1 MKNYILSQ
9 GNNNTVIALS
19 KTEAAKLYLSDTRTE
34 IGAEARKMQFAN
46 TINDLVVQFIRLD
59 FSEELQAELLVM
71 ERLQLLD
78 FRTAERE
85 IRQLWLEVFE
95 HKLLQL
101 HKVGFVHRGLSRD
114 LQRPSNVGGEKYDN
128 IILTAEGLRLIDV
141 GISAIKSE
149 VGDKI
154 FGHYVHQELK
164 ELEIFKGYFMGR

>member
-19 KTEAAKLYLSDTRTE
+19 TTEAAKLYVGDSRTE

-46 TINDLVVQFIRLD
+46 QINDLVVRFIRLD
-59 FSEELQAELLVM
+59 FSEELQAEMLVM
-71 ERLQLLD
+71 ERLKLLD

-95 HKLLQL
+95 YKLLHL
-101 HKVGFVHRGLSRD
+101 HKAGFVHRD

-128 IILTAEGLRLIDV
+128 IILTEEGLRLIDV
-141 GISAIKSE
+141 GISALQSE

-154 FGHYVHQELK
+154 FKHYVAQEVK
-164 ELEIFKGYFMGR
+164 ELEIFKEYFMSR

>member
-19 KTEAAKLYLSDTRTE
+19 KTEVAKLYLSDTRTE

-46 TINDLVVQFIRLD
+46 TINDLVVKFIRLD

-95 HKLLQL
+95 HKLFQL
-101 HKVGFVHRGLSRD
+101 HKAGFVHRD

-128 IILTAEGLRLIDV
+128 IILTTEGLRLIDV

-154 FGHYVHQELK
+154 FGHYLAQELK
-164 ELEIFKGYFMGR
+164 ELEVFKEYFMGR

>member
-19 KTEAAKLYLSDTRTE
+19 TTEVAKLYVGDSRTE

-46 TINDLVVQFIRLD
+46 QVNDLVVRFIRLD
-59 FSEELQAELLVM
+59 FSEELQAEMLVM
-71 ERLQLLD
+71 ERLKLLD

-95 HKLLQL
+95 YKLLQL
-101 HKVGFVHRGLSRD
+101 HKAGFVHRD

-128 IILTAEGLRLIDV
+128 IILTEEGLRLIDV
-141 GISAIKSE
+141 GISALQSE

-154 FGHYVHQELK
+154 FKHYVTQEVK
-164 ELEIFKGYFMGR
+164 ELEVFKEYFMSR

>member
-19 KTEAAKLYLSDTRTE
+19 TTEVAKLYVGDSRTE

-46 TINDLVVQFIRLD
+46 QVNDLVVRFIRLD
-59 FSEELQAELLVM
+59 FSEELQAEMLVM
-71 ERLQLLD
+71 ERLKLLD

-85 IRQLWLEVFE
+85 IRQLWLEVFKY
-95 HKLLQL
+95 KLLQL
-101 HKVGFVHRGLSRD
+101 HKAGFVHRD

-128 IILTAEGLRLIDV
+128 IILTEEGLRLIDV
-141 GISAIKSE
+141 DISALQSE

-154 FGHYVHQELK
+154 FKHYVTQEVK
-164 ELEIFKGYFMGR
+164 ELEVFKEYFMSR

>member
-1 MKNYILSQ
+1 MKNYTLSQ

-19 KTEAAKLYLSDTRTE
+19 KTEAAKLYLADTRTE

-46 TINDLVVQFIRLD
+46 TINNLVVKFIRLD
-59 FSEELQAELLVM
+59 FSEELQAEMLVM
-71 ERLQLLD
+71 ERLHLLD

-95 HKLLQL
+95 YQLLQL
-101 HKVGFVHRGLSRD
+101 HKAGFVHRD

-141 GISAIKSE
+141 GISALKNE

-154 FGHYVHQELK
+154 FAYYIANELK
-164 ELEIFKGYFMGR
+164 ELEVFKEYFMTR

>member
-19 KTEAAKLYLSDTRTE
+19 TTEVAKLYVGDSRTE

-46 TINDLVVQFIRLD
+46 QVNDLVVRFIRLD
-59 FSEELQAELLVM
+59 FSEELQAEMLVM
-71 ERLQLLD
+71 ERLKLLD

-95 HKLLQL
+95 YKLLQL
-101 HKVGFVHRGLSRD
+101 HKVGFVHRG

-128 IILTAEGLRLIDV
+128 IILTEEGLRLIDI
-141 GISAIKSE
+141 GISALQSE

-154 FGHYVHQELK
+154 FKHYVAQEVR
-164 ELEIFKGYFMGR
+164 ELEVFKEYFMSR